1 MESNNYNVKDLN
13 NLIWHRDI
21 NDNQA
26 FIIPVPEPNGGVV
39 VIGTQTIL
47 YCNKHDYCLQK
58 SPHFLRAGEINNYCM
73 IDPNG
78 QRFLLSNTIGNLY
91 LMVLVFEKMG
101 AYELKVSDIKFE
113 FLGETVIVDNMTY
126 IDNGVVFIGSKLGDS
141 QLIKLTEH
149 PNENGSFVQTLETYT
164 NLGPILDMLIVDIE
178 KQGQGQL
185 ITCSGGH
192 KNGSLRI
199 IRNGIGIHESA
210 NVDLPGIKG
219 KQVF

>member
-1 MESNNYNVKDLN
+1 
-13 NLIWHRDI
+13 
-21 NDNQA
+21 
-26 FIIPVPEPNGGVV
+26 
-39 VIGTQTIL
+39 
-47 YCNKHDYCLQK
+47 
-58 SPHFLRAGEINNYCM
+58 M

-91 LMVLVFEKMG
+91 LMVLVFEKLG
-101 AYELKVSDIKFE
+101 AFDLKVVDIKFE

-141 QLIKLTEH
+141 QLIKLTEQ
-149 PNENGSFVQTLETYT
+149 PNENGSYIQTLETYT

-219 KQVF
+219 DYH